1 MNVGVGTI
9 LGAELGAF
17 VRSCVGTADDAS
29 VGASEGDADIDVVG
43 SIDGFADGPSEPTRL
58 GIVLGA

>member
-1 MNVGVGTI
+1 MK
-9 LGAELGAF
+9 ELG
-17 VRSCVGTADDAS
+17 RPDGKS
-29 VGASEGDADIDVVG
+29 VGIIVGEMETTSVGDADIDVVG